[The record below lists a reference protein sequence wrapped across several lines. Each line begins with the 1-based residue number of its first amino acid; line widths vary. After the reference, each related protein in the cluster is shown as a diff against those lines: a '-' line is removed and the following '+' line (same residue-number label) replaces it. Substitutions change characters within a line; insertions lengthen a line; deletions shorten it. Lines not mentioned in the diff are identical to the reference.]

1 MKDERDIGNFDGGG
15 FFVFDK
21 NKDKTI
27 KYLFINYS
35 VMLG

>member
-21 NKDKTI
+21 NKDKTV
-27 KYLFINYS
+27 KYTI
-35 VMLG
+35 